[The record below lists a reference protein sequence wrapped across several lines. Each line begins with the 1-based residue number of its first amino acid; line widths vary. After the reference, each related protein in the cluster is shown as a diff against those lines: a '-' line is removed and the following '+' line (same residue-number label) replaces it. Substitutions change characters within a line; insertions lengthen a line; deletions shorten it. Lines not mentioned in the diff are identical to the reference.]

1 MIQRKQTLFLLLAAI
16 ATGMA
21 AFFNTGTVLML
32 VLLIA
37 ATVMSLG
44 DIFLFKNRRRQALL
58 TLLPIVCLLVWYV
71 LVAVE
76 NRNSAG
82 GFILTWAD
90 ALPAVAIV
98 LLFFARKGILA
109 DEKLVRS
116 LDRIR

>member
-1 MIQRKQTLFLLLAAI
+1 MIQRKQTLFLLIAAI
-16 ATGMA
+16 ASAVA
-21 AFFNTGTVLML
+21 AFCNTGTVLMQ
-32 VLLIA
+32 VLLFVA
-37 ATVMSLG
+37 AAISLA
-44 DIFLFKNRRRQALL
+44 DVFLFKNRPRQAFIALI
-58 TLLPIVCLLVWYV
+58 PIVLWLVWYV

-82 GFILTWAD
+82 GFVLTWSD

-98 LLFFARKGILA
+98 LVFFARQGIRA